1 MVSGLSPFQKLMIV
15 KVLREEESLYAMTYY
30 VDAILG
36 KKFTSNN
43 VDSIEDIY
51 NEMFSGDEQ
60 SNAHKTPFIFIL
72 S

>member
-1 MVSGLSPFQKLMIV
+1 MII

-43 VDSIEDIY
+43 VSAIEDIY
-51 NEMFSGDEQ
+51 NDTD
-60 SNAHKTPFIFIL
+60 HKTPFIFIL
-72 S
+72 SQGADPLASLMRLAQ

>member
-1 MVSGLSPFQKLMIV
+1 MII

-43 VDSIEDIY
+43 ASSIEEIY
-51 NEMFSGDEQ
+51 QDTD
-60 SNAHKTPFIFIL
+60 HKTPFIFIL